1 MKDPLASHVH
11 TFLQN
16 QRRDKHQ
23 FYRYQLKGS
32 FPYRNLM
39 SFFEVSPN
47 AFQSQLMR
55 VLWAEHIPSTAI
67 DCVGNAGTSMAEQ
80 IEQHSNNTAVAKS
93 AMCCFPICIFHQ
105 GIGFGWSM
113 LPFGISVI
121 QTKSLDDSFN
131 QSSLLHFQ

>member
-1 MKDPLASHVH
+1 MKDSWASHVH

-23 FYRYQLKGS
+23 FYRYQWKVYYHTAIRCL
-32 FPYRNLM
+32 
-39 SFFEVSPN
+39 FEVSPN

-55 VLWAEHIPSTAI
+55 VLWAEHVPRTAI
-67 DCVGNAGTSMAEQ
+67 DCVGNVGSSVARQ
-80 IEQHSNNTAVAKS
+80 IEQHSNDTAVAKF

-105 GIGFGWSM
+105 GHGFGWSM
-113 LPFGISVI
+113 LPFGILVI
-121 QTKSLDDSFN
+121 QTKSLNDSFN